1 MKMEDFEPV
10 LNLFYC
16 KVFHVFFDKK
26 KNPQQQVIHTKE
38 TASYMLQNTDSRHVV
53 CVSDDS
59 VK

>member
-38 TASYMLQNTDSRHVV
+38 TASYML
-53 CVSDDS
+53 
-59 VK
+59 